1 MFKQN
6 LNLSYWCIWHTKI
19 HQKRI
24 GIEKFMAP
32 QILVSGTL
40 KTIKS
45 GSELRNLWPPKLER
59 SRTQKNKPL
68 NITKLVPEHP
78 RNSLHVAF
86 LLLEFK
92 DDL

>member
-6 LNLSYWCIWHTKI
+6 LYLWCIWHTKI

-68 NITKLVPEHP
+68 NITKLVPKHP
-78 RNSLHVAF
+78 RNSVAF